1 LGVFYQTIVPI
12 VLFIPSLQNF
22 LFSPV
27 VNLERYVVFRNVGRP
42 DLRLDKNAQGA
53 ASPKEAE
60 NWEAG

>member
-1 LGVFYQTIVPI
+1 LGVFSQIIVPI
-12 VLFIPSLQNF
+12 ALFMLSLQNF

-27 VNLERYVVFRNVGRP
+27 VNLERHVVFRNVGQP